1 MVVFRIVVTVFLIVI
16 GALGILG
23 NLAVV
28 FTISI
33 NKKFRLMRYLFLA
46 SLAVFDFV
54 IAAMIVPFHVASK
67 VYEKLEFSTTQC
79 KVIMLLTRALYCSTT
94 LHMIAVSYDRYLA
107 IVKSPLTY
115 SQRITKAK
123 ILLLMAFAWI
133 LPFATAA
140 GPWFTIWEDTF
151 PFSARLY
158 HCDICH
164 GWDVQSR
171 DQLMRSVFYSV
182 AAFAVPLLVLAWLN
196 FKVFK
201 AASQLEREIITQQH
215 STQPQQNRCREHK
228 AAKDV
233 AVVLGV
239 YLLCYLPAWI
249 AILCRQ
255 VLPLNSVPVFVS
267 FITNGLLLSKSAW
280 NPVIYCIRKREFRGA
295 LKMMLRC
302 KRVRAGNDEQS
313 YQAPKRLNRS
323 SDQ

>member
-1 MVVFRIVVTVFLIVI
+1 
-16 GALGILG
+16 
-23 NLAVV
+23 
-28 FTISI
+28 
-33 NKKFRLMRYLFLA
+33 MRYLFLA
-46 SLAVFDFV
+46 SLAVSDFV
-54 IAAMIVPFHVASK
+54 IAALIVPFHVASK
-67 VYEKLEFSTTQC
+67 VYEELEFSTTQC

-158 HCDICH
+158 HCDICQD
-164 GWDVQSR
+164 WNVQSR

-233 AVVLGV
+233 AVVLGL

-267 FITNGLLLSKSAW
+267 FITNGLSLSKSAW

-302 KRVRAGNDEQS
+302 ERVRAGNDEQS